1 MPPVVTVTRRAHFN
15 AAHRLHNPA
24 LSEAENARLFGPC
37 ANPNYHGHNY
47 NLDVSVTGEIDPVT
61 GYTIDIKTL
70 KELIETHVV
79 SNFDHKNLNLDVPEF
94 RDTIPTAE
102 NIVVVCWRLL
112 APVIPRGRLA
122 RIVLWET
129 ERNLVEYTGG

>member
-1 MPPVVTVTRRAHFN
+1 MPPQVTVTRRAHFN
-15 AAHRLHNPA
+15 AAHRLHDSA
-24 LSEAENARLFGPC
+24 LSEAENARIFGPC

-47 NLDVSVTGEIDPVT
+47 NLDVSVTGEIDPAT

-70 KELIETHVV
+70 KDLIEAHVL
-79 SNFDHKNLNLDVPEF
+79 SRFDHKNLNLDVAEF

-102 NIVVVCWRLL
+102 NIVLVCWRLL
-112 APVIPRGRLA
+112 APVMPRGRLS